1 MSKVTKLGQY
11 KELEVNV
18 AKEEVSQ
25 EEVDQQIEML
35 VSQTPTVV
43 EKDGTVENG
52 DIATID
58 FEGFKDGV
66 AFDGGKAEGHALEIG
81 SGQFIPGFEEQ
92 VIGMKTGESKD
103 LNVTFPE
110 DYGMEDLAGADVVFK
125 VTVHKVENKK
135 ESQLNDEFVVSLN
148 VPNMTT
154 VEELKT
160 QMKAQIES
168 QKDQSYRTN
177 VENAIFDL
185 LLQNSDVELA
195 QEDIDQALEQHIQRI
210 RMDLGRQGMQLEQ
223 YLQMTGSNEEALRE
237 QMEPSAVQQAK
248 LEAIIDEIIAAEN
261 LNTTDEEIN
270 EQIDLIAQQN
280 QMTKEEVLERVSA
293 EDLKHDYNRV
303 KASQLVIQTAKVNG

>member
-58 FEGFKDGV
+58 FEGFKYGV